1 MRRDICKI
9 CESPSANSLHFGCMS
24 CKACAAFFRRTV
36 ALDISYNCIHGDQ
49 KCQIHYVVQ
58 SRRGRD
64 KKEQKEKEAK
74 LKENETIGVVMAA
87 NSFADS
93 HGYESPREG
102 SSRADCEDS
111 IETVLQLHLKLE
123 SDLNKR
129 RRIAFTNTTMR
140 DFFGGLCKLVEFTLS
155 SLSHSI
161 DKLPAN
167 ANAFL
172 RRSGN
177 ITITFELQPYAR
189 ADLRN
194 FDYRTYQGYAKFEYI
209 MFFDYIQGF
218 YGFDRLS
225 SPSKN
230 MLFRCGAAVDHI
242 FTSAYLST
250 KLGFDEMILVMQDG
264 QAITLR
270 NALTGME
277 PHAASFFSSNEEFEK
292 YNLFKTKR
300 RRQSDFGQNEDDFVS
315 LSIQASLAGF
325 NLVSSNYFRSEV
337 VELINSL
344 LIITIFEIGGCDQVI
359 KELLD
364 DKTIFEQ
371 PQ

>member
-1 MRRDICKI
+1 M
-9 CESPSANSLHFGCMS
+9 EAHL
-24 CKACAAFFRRTV
+24 
-36 ALDISYNCIHGDQ
+36 
-49 KCQIHYVVQ
+49 VQ

-74 LKENETIGVVMAA
+74 LKENEKIGVVMAA
-87 NSFADS
+87 NSSADES
-93 HGYESPREG
+93 TRGTSHFSVIQSNPCSISSNHYPHGYESPREG
-102 SSRADCEDS
+102 SSRTDCEDS

-140 DFFGGLCKLVEFTLS
+140 DFFGGLCKL
-155 SLSHSI
+155 
-161 DKLPAN
+161 
-167 ANAFL
+167 
-172 RRSGN
+172 
-177 ITITFELQPYAR
+177 PYAR

-250 KLGFDEMILVMQDG
+250 KLGFDEMILVMQVYCRH
-264 QAITLR
+264 T
-270 NALTGME
+270 
-277 PHAASFFSSNEEFEK
+277 
-292 YNLFKTKR
+292 
-300 RRQSDFGQNEDDFVS
+300 
-315 LSIQASLAGF
+315 
-325 NLVSSNYFRSEV
+325 
-337 VELINSL
+337 
-344 LIITIFEIGGCDQVI
+344 ITIRFESFTPSILIPV
-359 KELLD
+359 LLVHPLAMR
-364 DKTIFEQ
+364 K
-371 PQ
+371 

>member
-1 MRRDICKI
+1 MIKFSR
-9 CESPSANSLHFGCMS
+9 
-24 CKACAAFFRRTV
+24 V
-36 ALDISYNCIHGDQ
+36 LDP
-49 KCQIHYVVQ
+49 
-58 SRRGRD
+58 
-64 KKEQKEKEAK
+64 
-74 LKENETIGVVMAA
+74 
-87 NSFADS
+87 

-102 SSRADCEDS
+102 SSRTDCEDS

-140 DFFGGLCKLVEFTLS
+140 DFFGGLCKL
-155 SLSHSI
+155 
-161 DKLPAN
+161 
-167 ANAFL
+167 
-172 RRSGN
+172 
-177 ITITFELQPYAR
+177 PYAR

-292 YNLFKTKR
+292 YKVCEMNTENFVERFGNLIIFI
-300 RRQSDFGQNEDDFVS
+300 S
-315 LSIQASLAGF
+315 SI
-325 NLVSSNYFRSEV
+325 YSEV

-371 PQ
+371 P